1 MGFYYQSPNFKQ
13 GFYYD
18 EAQKQGFYYQ
28 NGFYY
33 DGFYYDNGNHGKA
46 ADGFYYDNGFY
57 YDGFY
62 YDQKQQK
69 QGFYYDG
76 FYYDQQDAFNKD
88 NKDYW
93 YKGEGKE
100 RMLEAINGIRTMVD
114 HYVFQNQD
122 IVPGKKAGDAI
133 NSIVATEVCRQVI
146 KHFTK
151 NVNPD
156 EFFENGGDEEGL
168 AVLIANEAQ
177 RNLSPA
183 VDFTKEWRAKGSE
196 AEEIMTEV
204 TKELVPF
211 CVIWKSKQ
219 EFDGVN
225 DAQENALQTLVAK
238 RAVAEAKY
246 AFANQ
251 TAPDISPNEAEAV
264 AQSKKIAEV
273 LAKKAIDEI
282 GA

>member
-1 MGFYYQSPNFKQ
+1 MG
-13 GFYYD
+13 
-18 EAQKQGFYYQ
+18 
-28 NGFYY
+28 
-33 DGFYYDNGNHGKA
+33 
-46 ADGFYYDNGFY
+46 
-57 YDGFY
+57 
-62 YDQKQQK
+62 
-69 QGFYYDG
+69 
-76 FYYDQQDAFNKD
+76 
-88 NKDYW
+88 
-93 YKGEGKE
+93 
-100 RMLEAINGIRTMVD
+100 RTMVD

-156 EFFENGGDEEGL
+156 DFFENSGHEEGL

-183 VDFTKEWRAKGSE
+183 VD
-196 AEEIMTEV
+196 V

-211 CVIWKSKQ
+211 CVVWKSKQ
-219 EFDGVN
+219 DFTGFN

-246 AFANQ
+246 AFASQ

-264 AQSKKIAEV
+264 KQSKNIAEV

>member
-1 MGFYYQSPNFKQ
+1 MRVICTK
-13 GFYYD
+13 
-18 EAQKQGFYYQ
+18 
-28 NGFYY
+28 
-33 DGFYYDNGNHGKA
+33 
-46 ADGFYYDNGFY
+46 
-57 YDGFY
+57 
-62 YDQKQQK
+62 
-69 QGFYYDG
+69 GFYYDG

-122 IVPGKKAGDAI
+122 IVPGKKVQYLKTSKDNIPFQAGDAI

-204 TKELVPF
+204 G
-211 CVIWKSKQ
+211 SK
-219 EFDGVN
+219 
-225 DAQENALQTLVAK
+225 
-238 RAVAEAKY
+238 
-246 AFANQ
+246 
-251 TAPDISPNEAEAV
+251 ISFPIFIV
-264 AQSKKIAEV
+264 F
-273 LAKKAIDEI
+273 
-282 GA
+282 